1 MTGQLPAGPLLIAT
15 HNAGKV
21 REISA
26 LLAGSRW
33 HCVGLPEGTPDFPE
47 DGATF
52 AENARGKAL
61 FYADH
66 VGLAALADDSG
77 LIIDALGGEPGIYSA
92 RYIDPA
98 ITQSERNRRVLEKL
112 AGTPPVSRTARFTCH
127 LVLALSGRVVYETTG
142 TCEGHITEQACGDGG
157 FGYDPIFRP
166 AGHDRTF
173 AQIDRDAKA
182 QLSHRGHAVRAMI
195 DFLQTWDPGVGV
207 S

>member
-1 MTGQLPAGPLLIAT
+1 MTGPLLIAT
-15 HNAGKV
+15 HNVGKV

-26 LLAGSRW
+26 LLAGTRW
-33 HCVGLPEGTPDFPE
+33 QCAGLPAGTPDFPE

-61 FYADH
+61 FYADR
-66 VGLAALADDSG
+66 VGLPALADDSG

-98 ITQSERNRRVLEKL
+98 ITPGERNERVLQKL
-112 AGTPPVSRTARFTCH
+112 TDTPTASRTARFTCH
-127 LVLALSGRVVYETTG
+127 LVLALSGQVVHETTG
-142 TCEGHITEQACGDGG
+142 TCEGHITEQVCGAGG

-166 AGHDRTF
+166 VGHARTF

-182 QLSHRGHAVRAMI
+182 LLSHRGQAVRTMI
-195 DFLQTWDPGVGV
+195 DFLQTWDPALGV